1 MATSNDRRSFLLRV
15 VAGGSALAA
24 GAAGAQNTAQGGAK
38 GKVDP
43 KEPQAASLGYVDDT
57 RQADKKRFPKHTDDQ
72 RCDGCQFFMGKPK
85 DAQGPCTIFANR
97 PVSGPGWCSAWAK
110 KA

>member
-1 MATSNDRRSFLLRV
+1 MTDSNRRSFLLH
-15 VAGGSALAA
+15 VAAGSSALAA
-24 GAAGAQNTAQGGAK
+24 GAVSAQNAK

-43 KEPQAASLGYVDDT
+43 KEPQAATLGYVDDT
-57 RQADKKRFPKHTDDQ
+57 RQADQKRFPKHANDQ
-72 RCDGCQFFMGKPK
+72 RCDGCQFFGGKPK
-85 DAQGPCTIFANR
+85 DAQGPCTIFAGR